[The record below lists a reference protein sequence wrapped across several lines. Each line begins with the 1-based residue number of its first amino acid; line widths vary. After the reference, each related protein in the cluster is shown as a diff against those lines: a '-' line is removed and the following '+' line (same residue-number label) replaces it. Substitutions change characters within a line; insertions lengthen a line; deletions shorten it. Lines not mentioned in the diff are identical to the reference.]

1 VTRTLTLV
9 LSGILSSVLALTAF
23 VVLRATLGRDMGGDT
38 ESPRLAVA
46 LAAGAIVV
54 AITGV
59 AVATTRPW
67 SRRLSVAVGL
77 ASVIAGFGGL
87 IYFLV
92 ASLIVSGMF
101 PSLLLDRLNL
111 TIALVMGLIGLTG
124 LGLLMR
130 STGVGDERR
139 DQSSVVGT
147 VMASGRGRVRDR
159 NRGGMDLERVHLAR
173 HPIRVLPPVRGIIQP
188 AQ

>member
-130 STGVGDERR
+130 STGPATSAGISRPW
-139 DQSSVVGT
+139 
-147 VMASGRGRVRDR
+147 
-159 NRGGMDLERVHLAR
+159 LAR
-173 HPIRVLPPVRGIIQP
+173 SWHPVAAGFAIGIAVAWIWSAFIWPVIP
-188 AQ
+188 YECCLL